1 MTFSFHRPVDVTARE
16 NAVAERLEK
25 DREAI
30 KERAT
35 HAPVSRTTSRTG
47 VERGQTPRS
56 PPASVGGSVS
66 VPPSPRVATAAA
78 NVRPT
83 FSFAAAAS
91 AKRAEEAAEK
101 ASKADE
107 GAAQKEVDEQGPEVK
122 DVTEQL
128 GEVTI

>member
-1 MTFSFHRPVDVTARE
+1 MTAKE
-16 NAVAERLEK
+16 NAVAERLE
-25 DREAI
+25 

-47 VERGQTPRS
+47 VERGQTARS
-56 PPASVGGSVS
+56 PPASAGGS

-91 AKRAEEAAEK
+91 AKKAEEAAEK

-107 GAAQKEVDEQGPEVK
+107 EAVQKDVDEVEEKPEVK
-122 DVTEQL
+122 NVTEQL

>member
-1 MTFSFHRPVDVTARE
+1 MTAKE

-30 KERAT
+30 KERGA
-35 HAPVSRTTSRTG
+35 HAPMSRTTSRTG
-47 VERGQTPRS
+47 VERGQTTRS
-56 PPASVGGSVS
+56 PPASVGGGNS
-66 VPPSPRVATAAA
+66 VPPSPRVASAAA

-91 AKRAEEAAEK
+91 AKRAEEAADK

-107 GAAQKEVDEQGPEVK
+107 EVAQKEVDEVEERPEVK
-122 DVTEQL
+122 SVTEQL